1 MSDIEEH
8 RKKIKEITLEM
19 IKLLKTRTD
28 IAKQIG
34 DAKASL
40 GMTVTDEERE
50 DELRTQVAKLCK
62 EIDLDQSTASKFLNL
77 LLNESVKVQS
87 DNKQTHLSVFL
98 KAKALEEEGKKI
110 IHLEVGEPDFKPPEG
125 VKIALAEVYNKGYG
139 KYGPAKGIT
148 ELREVLIPGNYFLP
162 SSSYSASIENVL
174 VCPGARFAVYLAI
187 NTLLNP
193 GDEIIVIEPAWPAYK
208 DGALNAGIKV
218 RTIKTTLET
227 KWEPSVEQ
235 INNTINENTKMIV
248 LNYPNNPTGK
258 ILPRKL
264 LDSIVQT
271 AKEHDLY
278 ILSDEIYEYYYTDG
292 DLKAPDI
299 WTEYGY
305 EKTIVTKSFSKS
317 YAMTGYRIGWVIA
330 EPSIIEKMS
339 KLQALSLTNVSEPIQ
354 YVALKA
360 MTSTRSQGRM
370 EINPATAR
378 ICFTG
383 SSYVGDNADL
393 VRSRLE
399 ALVKIAKDIG
409 LEFVEPDGAM
419 YLFAKTKYKDFDAT
433 KFSEKLLEHGVA
445 IAPGEGFGD
454 YKEFFRITAIDETRL
469 KEGMIILD
477 TILKESYE

>member
-8 RKKIKEITLEM
+8 RKKIEEITLEM
-19 IKLLKTRTD
+19 IKLLKTRTN

-50 DELRTQVAKLCK
+50 DALRSQVTKLCK
-62 EIDLDQSTASKFLNL
+62 EIDLDQSTALKFLNFL
-77 LLNESVKVQS
+77 FNESVKVQS
-87 DNKQTHLSVFL
+87 DNKQTHLSMFL

-110 IHLEVGEPDFKPPEG
+110 IHLEVGEPDFKPPKE
-125 VKIALAEVYNKGYG
+125 VKTALEEVYDKGYG
-139 KYGPAKGIT
+139 KYGPAKGIP
-148 ELREVLIPGNYFLP
+148 ELRTALAETEQANIDPESLDETRCTE
-162 SSSYSASIENVL
+162 ENIMI
-174 VCPGARFAVYLAI
+174 CPGARFAVYLAI
-187 NTLLNP
+187 TTLLNP

-208 DGALNAGIKV
+208 DCALNAGIKV

-235 INNTINENTKMIV
+235 INNAINENTKMIV

-264 LDSIVQT
+264 LDSIVQI

-278 ILSDEIYEYYYTDG
+278 ILSDEIYDYYYTDG
-292 DLKAPDI
+292 DLQSPDI

-305 EKTIVTKSFSKS
+305 EKIIVTKSFSKS
-317 YAMTGYRIGWVIA
+317 HAMTGYRIGWVIA

-354 YVALKA
+354 YVALQALKA
-360 MTSTRSQGRM
+360 DTSKNTNM
-370 EINPATAR
+370 IK
-378 ICFTG
+378 
-383 SSYVGDNADL
+383 
-393 VRSRLE
+393 SRLE
-399 ALVKIAKDIG
+399 VLEKIAKDIG
-409 LEFVEPDGAM
+409 LEFSEETPGAM
-419 YLFAKTKYKDFDAT
+419 YLFAKTKYKNFDAT
-433 KFSEKLLEHGVA
+433 KFSEKLLERGVA

-469 KEGMIILD
+469 KEGMRILD
-477 TILKESYE
+477 TVLKETV

>member
-8 RKKIKEITLEM
+8 RKKIEEITLEM

-34 DAKASL
+34 DAKANL

-50 DELRTQVAKLCK
+50 DELRKQVTKLSK
-62 EIDLDQSTASKFLNL
+62 EINLDQSTALKFLNL

-87 DNKQTHLSVFL
+87 DGKQTHLSIFL

-110 IHLEVGEPDFKPPEG
+110 IHLEVGEPDFKPPKE
-125 VKIALAEVYNKGYG
+125 VKTALAEVYDKGYG
-139 KYGPAKGIT
+139 KYGSPKGII
-148 ELREVLIPGNYFLP
+148 ELRKALAAGKNTSNVPTSE
-162 SSSYSASIENVL
+162 ENIMI
-174 VCPGARFAVYLAI
+174 CPGARFGVYLAI
-187 NTLLNP
+187 TTLLNP

-208 DGALNAGIKV
+208 DCALNAGVKV

-227 KWEPSVEQ
+227 EWEPSYEQ
-235 INNTINENTKMIV
+235 INNAINENTKMIV
-248 LNYPNNPTGK
+248 ANYPNNPTGK
-258 ILPRKL
+258 MFGKMFDKI
-264 LDSIVQT
+264 INT
-271 AKEHDLY
+271 AEEHDLY
-278 ILSDEIYEYYYTDG
+278 VLSDEIYEEYDRRPDKYLSTRSFW
-292 DLKAPDI
+292 DLQ
-299 WTEYGY
+299 Y
-305 EKTIVTKSFSKS
+305 EKTIITKSFSKS
-317 YAMTGYRIGWVIA
+317 HAMTGYRIGYVIA

-354 YVALKA
+354 YVALQA
-360 MTSTRSQGRM
+360 LEADVSGNT
-370 EINPATAR
+370 EIIN
-378 ICFTG
+378 
-383 SSYVGDNADL
+383 
-393 VRSRLE
+393 SRLE

-409 LEFVEPDGAM
+409 LEFIEPHGAM

-454 YKEFFRITAIDETRL
+454 YKEFFRITAIDENRL

-477 TILKESYE
+477 TVLKESYE

>member
-8 RKKIKEITLEM
+8 RKKIEEITLEM

-50 DELRTQVAKLCK
+50 DALRTQVTKLCK
-62 EIDLDQSTASKFLNL
+62 EIDLDQSTALKFLNL

-87 DNKQTHLSVFL
+87 DGKQTHLSIFL
-98 KAKALEEEGKKI
+98 KAKALEEQGKKI
-110 IHLEVGEPDFKPPEG
+110 IHLEVGEPDFKPPKE
-125 VKIALAEVYNKGYG
+125 VKTALEEVYDKGYG
-139 KYGPAKGIT
+139 KYGSPKGIT
-148 ELREVLIPGNYFLP
+148 ELLDEISLHEGESLIGTGFTGEYLEV
-162 SSSYSASIENVL
+162 ENIM

-187 NTLLNP
+187 STLLNP
-193 GDEIIVIEPAWPAYK
+193 GDEIIVIEPSWPAYK
-208 DGALNAGIKV
+208 DCALNAGIKV

-227 KWEPSVEQ
+227 KWEPSIDQ
-235 INNTINENTKMIV
+235 INNVINENTKMIV

-258 ILPRKL
+258 YFPEKIQ
-264 LDSIVQT
+264 DSIIEI
-271 AKEHDLY
+271 AKKHDLY
-278 ILSDEIYEYYYTDG
+278 VLSDEIYAEFAKHTNIPTSGVSFKSVLEYNY
-292 DLKAPDI
+292 KKSI
-299 WTEYGY
+299 
-305 EKTIVTKSFSKS
+305 ITKSFSKS
-317 YAMTGYRIGWVIA
+317 YAMTGYRIGYAVA
-330 EPSIIEKMS
+330 DPSIIDKMS

-354 YVALKA
+354 YVALQALKSEEA
-360 MTSTRSQGRM
+360 VAENSK
-370 EINPATAR
+370 I
-378 ICFTG
+378 IK
-383 SSYVGDNADL
+383 
-393 VRSRLE
+393 SRLE

-409 LEFVEPDGAM
+409 LEFIEPDGAM

-433 KFSEKLLEHGVA
+433 KFSEKLLEYGVA

-454 YKEFFRITAIDETRL
+454 YKEFFRITAIDKTKL

>member
-8 RKKIKEITLEM
+8 RKKIEEITLEM

-34 DAKASL
+34 DTKASL

-50 DELRTQVAKLCK
+50 DALRTQVTKLCK
-62 EIDLDQSTASKFLNL
+62 EIDLDQSTALKFLNL

-87 DNKQTHLSVFL
+87 DGKQTHLSVFL

-110 IHLEVGEPDFKPPEG
+110 IHLEVGEPDFRPPKE
-125 VKIALAEVYNKGYG
+125 VKTALEEVYDKGYG
-139 KYGPAKGIT
+139 KYGSAKGIT
-148 ELREVLIPGNYFLP
+148 ELRKELAEAERDCTV
-162 SSSYSASIENVL
+162 ENIM
-174 VCPGARFAVYLAI
+174 VCPGARFAVYLVI
-187 NTLLNP
+187 TTLLNP

-208 DGALNAGIKV
+208 DCALNAGIKV

-227 KWEPSVEQ
+227 KWEPSIDQ
-235 INNTINENTKMIV
+235 INNAINENTKMII

-258 ILPRKL
+258 ILPKEL
-264 LDSIVQT
+264 LASIIRT

-278 ILSDEIYEYYYTDG
+278 VLSDEIYE
-292 DLKAPDI
+292 
-299 WTEYGY
+299 EYSNDDWHSVSIY
-305 EKTIVTKSFSKS
+305 DYDKSIITRSFSKS
-317 YAMTGYRIGWVIA
+317 HAMTGYRIGYTIA
-330 EPSIIEKMS
+330 KKSIIDKMS

-354 YVALKA
+354 YVALQA
-360 MTSTRSQGRM
+360 L
-370 EINPATAR
+370 
-378 ICFTG
+378 
-383 SSYVGDNADL
+383 NADTSGNTEIIK
-393 VRSRLE
+393 SRLKT
-399 ALVKIAKDIG
+399 LVKIAKDIG
-409 LEFVEPDGAM
+409 LEFIEPDGAM

-469 KEGMIILD
+469 KEGMTILD
-477 TILKESYE
+477 TMLKESYE

>member
-8 RKKIKEITLEM
+8 RKKIEEITLEM

-50 DELRTQVAKLCK
+50 DALRTQVAKLCK

-87 DNKQTHLSVFL
+87 DGKQTHLSVFL
-98 KAKALEEEGKKI
+98 KAKELEEQGKEI
-110 IHLEVGEPDFKPPEG
+110 IHLEVGEPDFKPPKE
-125 VKIALAEVYNKGYG
+125 VKTALEEVYDKGYG
-139 KYGPAKGIT
+139 KYGSPKGIT
-148 ELREVLIPGNYFLP
+148 ELLDEILLHEGESLIGTGFTGEDLEV
-162 SSSYSASIENVL
+162 ENIM

-187 NTLLNP
+187 STLLNP
-193 GDEIIVIEPAWPAYK
+193 GDEIIVIEPSWPAYK
-208 DGALNAGIKV
+208 DCALNAGIKV

-235 INNTINENTKMIV
+235 INNAINENTKMIV

-278 ILSDEIYEYYYTDG
+278 ILSDEIYDEYSND
-292 DLKAPDI
+292 DWCSVSI
-299 WTEYGY
+299 YGY
-305 EKTIVTKSFSKS
+305 EKSIITMSFSKS
-317 YAMTGYRIGWVIA
+317 HAMTGYRIGYAIA
-330 EPSIIEKMS
+330 EPSIIDKMS

-354 YVALKA
+354 YAALQALKA
-360 MTSTRSQGRM
+360 DVSGNT
-370 EINPATAR
+370 EIIN
-378 ICFTG
+378 
-383 SSYVGDNADL
+383 
-393 VRSRLE
+393 SRLE
-399 ALVKIAKDIG
+399 ALIKIAKDIG
-409 LEFVEPDGAM
+409 LEFIEPDGAM
-419 YLFAKTKYKDFDAT
+419 YLFAKTKYKNFDAT
-433 KFSEKLLEHGVA
+433 KFSEKLLKHGVA

-469 KEGMIILD
+469 MEGMKILD
-477 TILKESYE
+477 TVLKENV

>member
-8 RKKIKEITLEM
+8 RKKIEEITLEM

-50 DELRTQVAKLCK
+50 DALRTQVAKLCK

-87 DNKQTHLSVFL
+87 DNKQTHLSMFL

-110 IHLEVGEPDFKPPEG
+110 IHLEVGEPDFKPPLS
-125 VKIALAEVYNKGYG
+125 VKTALEEVYDKGYG

-148 ELREVLIPGNYFLP
+148 ELRKGLAGWTNGQFEEYVALNLDQ
-162 SSSYSASIENVL
+162 ENIM

-187 NTLLNP
+187 TTLLNP

-208 DGALNAGIKV
+208 DCALNAGIKV

-227 KWEPSVEQ
+227 RWEPSIDQ
-235 INNTINENTKMIV
+235 INNAINENTKMII

-258 ILPRKL
+258 TLPEKL
-264 LDSIVQT
+264 LDSIMQT

-278 ILSDEIYEYYYTDG
+278 VLSDEIYEDYYSGPGNVEGESPKEILTYRY
-292 DLKAPDI
+292 KKSI
-299 WTEYGY
+299 
-305 EKTIVTKSFSKS
+305 ITKSFSKS
-317 YAMTGYRIGWVIA
+317 FAMTGFRIGYAIA

-354 YVALKA
+354 YVALQVIKSPFEA
-360 MTSTRSQGRM
+360 VQENA
-370 EINPATAR
+370 EIIEAR
-378 ICFTG
+378 LGI
-383 SSYVGDNADL
+383 L
-393 VRSRLE
+393 VES
-399 ALVKIAKDIG
+399 AKDIG
-409 LEFVEPDGAM
+409 LEFIEPDGAM
-419 YLFAKTKYKDFDAT
+419 YLFAKTKYKNFDAT
-433 KFSEKLLEHGVA
+433 KFSEKLLERGVA

-454 YKEFFRITAIDETRL
+454 YKEFFRITAIDETKL

-477 TILKESYE
+477 AILKESYE

>member
-8 RKKIKEITLEM
+8 RKKIEEVTLEM

-50 DELRTQVAKLCK
+50 DALRNQVTKLCK

-87 DNKQTHLSVFL
+87 ESKQTHLSVFL

-110 IHLEVGEPDFKPPEG
+110 IHLEVGEPDFKPPKE
-125 VKIALAEVYNKGYG
+125 VKTALAEVYDKGYG

-148 ELREVLIPGNYFLP
+148 ELRMALSKKQDVDF
-162 SSSYSASIENVL
+162 ENIMI
-174 VCPGARFAVYLAI
+174 CPGARFGVYLAI
-187 NTLLNP
+187 TTLLNP

-208 DGALNAGIKV
+208 DCALNAGIKV

-227 KWEPSVEQ
+227 KWEPSIEQ
-235 INNTINENTKMIV
+235 INNAINENTKMII
-248 LNYPNNPTGK
+248 LNSPNNPTGK
-258 ILPRKL
+258 VLPEKL
-264 LDSIVQT
+264 LDDIIQT
-271 AKEHDLY
+271 AKDHDLY
-278 ILSDEIYEYYYTDG
+278 VLSDEIYSEYANNDWKSVLIYN
-292 DLKAPDI
+292 
-299 WTEYGY
+299 Y
-305 EKTIVTKSFSKS
+305 EKSIVAKSFSKS
-317 YAMTGYRIGWVIA
+317 HAMTGYRIGWVVA

-354 YVALKA
+354 YAALQA
-360 MTSTRSQGRM
+360 LEADVSGNT
-370 EINPATAR
+370 EIIN
-378 ICFTG
+378 
-383 SSYVGDNADL
+383 
-393 VRSRLE
+393 SRLE
-399 ALVKIAKDIG
+399 ALIKIAKDIG

-419 YLFAKTKYKDFDAT
+419 YLFAKTKYKNFDAT
-433 KFSEKLLEHGVA
+433 KFSEKLLERGVA

-477 TILKESYE
+477 TVLKESYE

>member
-8 RKKIKEITLEM
+8 RKKIEEITLEM

-34 DAKASL
+34 DAKANL

-50 DELRTQVAKLCK
+50 DALRTQVAKLCK
-62 EIDLDQSTASKFLNL
+62 EINLDQSTASKFLNL

-87 DNKQTHLSVFL
+87 DNKQTHLSMFL

-110 IHLEVGEPDFKPPEG
+110 IHLEVGEPDFKPPEE
-125 VKIALAEVYNKGYG
+125 VKIALAEVYDKGYG

-148 ELREVLIPGNYFLP
+148 ELRTAL
-162 SSSYSASIENVL
+162 ASFHEPVSKENIMI
-174 VCPGARFAVYLAI
+174 CPGARFAVYLAI
-187 NTLLNP
+187 TTLLNP

-208 DGALNAGIKV
+208 DCALNTGIKV

-227 KWEPSVEQ
+227 KWEPSIEQ
-235 INNTINENTKMIV
+235 INNVINENTKMII

-258 ILPRKL
+258 ILSNEL
-264 LDSIVQT
+264 LDSIIQT

-278 ILSDEIYEYYYTDG
+278 VLSDEIYERYHNDE
-292 DLKAPDI
+292 LFWAKQA
-299 WTEYGY
+299 WTYGY

-317 YAMTGYRIGWVIA
+317 HAMTGFRIGWVIA

-354 YVALKA
+354 YTALQA
-360 MTSTRSQGRM
+360 LEADVSGNT
-370 EINPATAR
+370 EI
-378 ICFTG
+378 IK
-383 SSYVGDNADL
+383 
-393 VRSRLE
+393 SRLE

-409 LEFVEPDGAM
+409 LEFIEPDGAM

-454 YKEFFRITAIDETRL
+454 YKEFFRITAIDETKL
-469 KEGMIILD
+469 KEGMTILD
-477 TILKESYE
+477 TVLKSNQ

>member
-8 RKKIKEITLEM
+8 RKKIEEITLEM

-50 DELRTQVAKLCK
+50 DALRTQVTKLCK
-62 EIDLDQSTASKFLNL
+62 EIDLDQSTALKFLNL

-110 IHLEVGEPDFKPPEG
+110 IHLEVGEPDFQPPKE
-125 VKIALAEVYNKGYG
+125 VKTALAEVYDKGYG
-139 KYGPAKGIT
+139 KYGPVKGIT
-148 ELREVLIPGNYFLP
+148 ELRTALAHHTNQL
-162 SSSYSASIENVL
+162 ENDDYDEENIM

-187 NTLLNP
+187 TTLLNP
-193 GDEIIVIEPAWPAYK
+193 GDEVIVIEPAWPAYK
-208 DGALNAGIKV
+208 ECALNAGIKV

-227 KWEPSVEQ
+227 RWEPSIDQ
-235 INNTINENTKMIV
+235 INNAINENTKMII

-258 ILPRKL
+258 ILPKKIQDNIIEIAR
-264 LDSIVQT
+264 
-271 AKEHDLY
+271 EYDLY
-278 ILSDEIYEYYYTDG
+278 VLSDEIYSEYAND
-292 DLKAPDI
+292 DWKSVLL
-299 WTEYGY
+299 YGY
-305 EKTIVTKSFSKS
+305 EKSIITKSFSKS
-317 YAMTGYRIGWVIA
+317 HAMTGFRIGYAIA

-354 YVALKA
+354 YVALEA
-360 MTSTRSQGRM
+360 L
-370 EINPATAR
+370 
-378 ICFTG
+378 
-383 SSYVGDNADL
+383 NADTSENTKIIK
-393 VRSRLE
+393 SRLD
-399 ALVKIAKDIG
+399 ALKESAKDIG
-409 LEFVEPDGAM
+409 LEFIEPDGSM
-419 YLFAKTKYKDFDAT
+419 YLFARTKHKNFDAT

-469 KEGMIILD
+469 MEGMTILD
-477 TILKESYE
+477 TVLKETV